1 LPVNASKPFHE
12 HPMSDGVDKGCTM
25 SDQIHITLRHLE
37 GRRVGLVLNDGS
49 RIIDAQLISA
59 GRPGL
64 TSVWILIDGTDSFI
78 PVMTVSEVW
87 EIPVSNPVQ
96 AA

>member
-1 LPVNASKPFHE
+1 MA
-12 HPMSDGVDKGCTM
+12 
-25 SDQIHITLRHLE
+25 DQIHVTLRHLE

-49 RIIDAQLISA
+49 RIVDAQLISA

-64 TSVWILIDGTDSFI
+64 SSVWVLVDGTDSFI
-78 PVMTVSEVW
+78 PLMTVSEVW
-87 EIPVSNPVQ
+87 EISVQ

>member
-1 LPVNASKPFHE
+1 MA
-12 HPMSDGVDKGCTM
+12 
-25 SDQIHITLRHLE
+25 DQIHITLRHLE

-49 RIIDAQLISA
+49 RIVDAQLISA

-64 TSVWILIDGTDSFI
+64 SSVWVLVDGTDNFI
-78 PVMTVSEVW
+78 PVLTVTEVW
-87 EIPVSNPVQ
+87 EIAPATANPLQ

>member
-1 LPVNASKPFHE
+1 MPE
-12 HPMSDGVDKGCTM
+12 
-25 SDQIHITLRHLE
+25 QIHLALRHLE
-37 GRRVGLVLNDGS
+37 GRRVSLVLNDGS

-64 TSVWILIDGTDSFI
+64 SSAWILIDGTDNFI
-78 PVMTVSEVW
+78 PVMAVTEVW
-87 EIPVSNPVQ
+87 EISAANPSQ

>member
-1 LPVNASKPFHE
+1 MV
-12 HPMSDGVDKGCTM
+12 
-25 SDQIHITLRHLE
+25 DQIHVTLRHLE

-49 RIIDAQLISA
+49 RIVDAQLISA

-64 TSVWILIDGTDSFI
+64 SSVWVLVDGTDSFI
-78 PVMTVSEVW
+78 PVMAVTDVW
-87 EIPVSNPVQ
+87 EIATAGTNPLQ